1 MTKGVYF
8 YETTNTSFSELKKLI
23 QSKVTYTNQRINKM
37 DSLNNFNKFVEN
49 TLTVADKSTLR
60 GLKVNW

>member
-1 MTKGVYF
+1 LTKGVYF